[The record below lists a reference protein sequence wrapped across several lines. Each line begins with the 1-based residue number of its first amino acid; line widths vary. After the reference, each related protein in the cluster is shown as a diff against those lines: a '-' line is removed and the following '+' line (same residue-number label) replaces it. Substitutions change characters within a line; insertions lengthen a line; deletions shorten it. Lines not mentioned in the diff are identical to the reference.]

1 MSIQASTVESTT
13 NAKAAIKLTDKYN
26 RYVVLVY
33 KLLNE
38 LKSGDIINAKDG
50 ASKVKITSKMKKIM
64 CMTVRRKM

>member
-1 MSIQASTVESTT
+1 MSIQAPTVESTT

-38 LKSGDIINAKDG
+38 LKSGDIINED
-50 ASKVKITSKMKKIM
+50 V
-64 CMTVRRKM
+64 